1 MPHLRSCL
9 HLPTHL
15 KVAIDPR
22 TPPTTKPPLPAPSS
36 WPPSPPQTTQGRAR
50 QGKAGQGRAGQN
62 KRQENNKNQKRNQI
76 SVHIVGSILSA
87 GTRQLVMSCCAFGN
101 SLTLPLV
108 FLLALLPGPAADRAT
123 GYLALFMMGWSPMLW
138 SFGLQLLGRRM
149 PASQPGTL
157 HLATCLAWCDL
168 IGFLV

>member
-22 TPPTTKPPLPAPSS
+22 TPPTTKSPLPAPSS

-50 QGKAGQGRAGQN
+50 QGRAGQGRTKDRKTTRTKKGIRYQFT
-62 KRQENNKNQKRNQI
+62 
-76 SVHIVGSILSA
+76 SA

-168 IGFLV
+168 IGFLG